1 AFDLLGG
8 AGDLED
14 EALGGG
20 VDDAGAEGVGEAER
34 LHAVIAG
41 AAHLDHGE
49 FALDRRARR
58 RQVDDAVHRHQAVK
72 LVLDLLEHHGRAAGH
87 DGDAREML
95 FVLGLGDGE
104 RVDIVTAAGKQPDD
118 AREHAGLV
126 VDEHAQRAGLDALA
140 DRSGRIVTR
149 RGVVIHGSHPQRLTI
164 AKAQSRPR
172 PRLSASSIHSMAC
185 ASSRR
190 ALRNGPASTTSKPSA
205 ATSSMTLGFA
215 AASSPATNITDLTP
229 WNTGSAI
236 LA

>member
-1 AFDLLGG
+1 EL
-8 AGDLED
+8 
-14 EALGGG
+14 
-20 VDDAGAEGVGEAER
+20 
-34 LHAVIAG
+34 I
-41 AAHLDHGE
+41 
-49 FALDRRARR
+49 
-58 RQVDDAVHRHQAVK
+58 
-72 LVLDLLEHHGRAAGH
+72 LDLLDHHRRAAGD
-87 DGDAREML
+87 DGDARQVL
-95 FVLGLGDGE
+95 LVLGLGDGE
-104 RVDIVTAAGKQPDD
+104 RVDVVAAAGEQPDH
-118 AREHAGLV
+118 ARQHARLV
-126 VDEHAQRAGLDALA
+126 VDEHTERARLDALA
-140 DRSGRIVTR
+140 GR
-149 RGVVIHGSHPQRLTI
+149 RGRVVSRCSIGVHGIHPQRLTI